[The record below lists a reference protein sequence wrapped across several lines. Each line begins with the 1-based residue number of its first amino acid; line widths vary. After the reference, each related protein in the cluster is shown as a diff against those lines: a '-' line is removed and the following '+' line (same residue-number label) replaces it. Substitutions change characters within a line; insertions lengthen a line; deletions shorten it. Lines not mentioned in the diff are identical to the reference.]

1 MDGKNTCKTLDK
13 KIQAIIHSDQLD
25 TAPRLDTASMV
36 ADISNTAPVTI
47 NLIPAG

>member
-1 MDGKNTCKTLDK
+1 LDGKDTRKRLRE
-13 KIQAIIHSDQLD
+13 KIQAFIDSGQLD
-25 TAPRLDTASMV
+25 TAPRLETASMV